1 MFTVTPAQLLAA
13 SAIVATRAA
22 TVPHLRGLADALVK
36 EAENRARHADA
47 ADRDPLVVRDNTS
60 GSESDPSEP
69 YLAVR
74 LNEGSDRLGGSAM
87 DQRTH
92 THAHPE
98 AT

>member
-13 SAIVATRAA
+13 SAIVATRA
-22 TVPHLRGLADALVK
+22 
-36 EAENRARHADA
+36 NRARHADA
-47 ADRDPLVVRDNTS
+47 ADRVALVVRDNTS

>member
-1 MFTVTPAQLLAA
+1 MTPCDGCPF
-13 SAIVATRAA
+13 VACRDCRWQGGTDE
-22 TVPHLRGLADALVK
+22 LSK

-92 THAHPE
+92 THAHPG

>member
-1 MFTVTPAQLLAA
+1 MTP
-13 SAIVATRAA
+13 IT
-22 TVPHLRGLADALVK
+22 PK

-47 ADRDPLVVRDNTS
+47 ADCNPLVVRDNTS